1 MSVGP
6 EVVQI
11 RCKISVKGV
20 LAVTYHQDF
29 LVTYGG
35 DRLKV
40 EARHAVYRCQKDTT
54 TVSVMDPI

>member
-1 MSVGP
+1 MSLDANFASDLHDLRYD
-6 EVVQI
+6 E
-11 RCKISVKGV
+11 V

-29 LVTYGG
+29 LITYVG

-40 EARHAVYRCQKDTT
+40 EARHAIYRCQKDTT